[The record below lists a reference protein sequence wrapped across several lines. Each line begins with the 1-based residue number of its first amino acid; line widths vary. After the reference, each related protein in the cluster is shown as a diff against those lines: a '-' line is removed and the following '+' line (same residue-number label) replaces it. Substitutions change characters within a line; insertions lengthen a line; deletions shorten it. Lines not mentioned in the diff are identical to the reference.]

1 MLDLD
6 KLSQSAEEA
15 AELLSAIANANRL
28 MILCNLLNGE
38 MAVLPLAEAV
48 GMSQSALSQQ
58 LSKLRALRLV
68 STRRQ
73 GRTIYYSLA
82 SDKVSRLLALLHEI
96 YCAPAKAQHISREAV
111 PA

>member
-58 LSKLRALRLV
+58 LSKLRALKLV

-73 GRTIYYSLA
+73 GRTIYYSVA
-82 SDKVSRLLALLHEI
+82 SDKVSRVLALLYEI
-96 YCAPAKAQHISREAV
+96 YCAPAKAQQESRQAV
-111 PA
+111 TA